1 MNDTLTLTSEPR
13 FTTVIAEAQ
22 PDRMLLWDWL
32 SLLKAKRK
40 FVLSVAL
47 CGGLLTG
54 IYAFLMKP
62 IFTATAVIM
71 PPQQGQSAATAMLG
85 QLAPLAALSGHDI
98 GMKSPSDIFIG
109 MLRSR
114 TIADGLIAKFKLQ
127 GRYHAKDLTTTRLQ
141 LSSRTQITTGKDT
154 MIRISVDDENPQASA
169 DLANAYVDELHA
181 QNSRL
186 ALSESADRQSFFD
199 AQLQSERN
207 ALAQAENDLRKTQQT
222 TGMVQVN
229 SQVDATFKSIAQLRG
244 EMTVKEAE
252 LQRLRQSATADH
264 PEVVRLGA
272 EIGVLRS
279 QLARLEESGRQK
291 DALVSVAQMP
301 SAGLEYLRKLR
312 EVKYHEAVM
321 ETLAKQY
328 EAARLDV
335 SKEAPVIQVVDK
347 AIAPERK
354 TRPHR
359 LQMAIIGTML
369 FGLLA
374 CALVLARQGFA
385 TVSKLI

>member
-1 MNDTLTLTSEPR
+1 MNDTLTLTAESR
-13 FTTVIAEAQ
+13 FTTVIAESQ

-32 SLLKAKRK
+32 SLLKAKRN

-47 CGGLLTG
+47 SGGLLTG
-54 IYAFLMKP
+54 IYAFRMKP

-98 GMKSPSDIFIG
+98 GMKSPSDIYIG

-114 TIADGLIAKFKLQ
+114 TIADDVIAKFKLQ
-127 GRYHAKDLTTTRLQ
+127 ARYHAKDLTTTRLQ

-169 DLANAYVDELHA
+169 ELANAYVDELHA

-207 ALAQAENDLRKTQQT
+207 ALAQAENELRKTQQT

-264 PEVVRLGA
+264 PEVVRLQA

-347 AIAPERK
+347 AIPPERK

-359 LQMAIIGTML
+359 LQMAMIGTIL

>member
-1 MNDTLTLTSEPR
+1 MNDTLTLKAEPR

-32 SLLKAKRK
+32 SILKAKRK

-54 IYAFLMKP
+54 VYAFLMKP
-62 IFTATAVIM
+62 VFTATAVIM

-114 TIADGLIAKFKLQ
+114 TIADDLIAKFKLQ
-127 GRYHAKDLTTTRLQ
+127 TRYHAKDLTTTRLQ
-141 LSSRTQITTGKDT
+141 LGSRTQITTGKDT

-169 DLANAYVDELHA
+169 ELANAYVDELHA

-186 ALSESADRQSFFD
+186 ALSESADRQAFFD
-199 AQLQSERN
+199 TQLQSERN
-207 ALAQAENDLRKTQQT
+207 ALAQAENELRKTQQT

-264 PEVVRLGA
+264 PEVIRLQA
-272 EIGVLRS
+272 ELGVLRS

-359 LQMAIIGTML
+359 LQMALIGTML

>member
-1 MNDTLTLTSEPR
+1 MNDTLTLTTEPR
-13 FTTVIAEAQ
+13 FTTAMAELS
-22 PDRMLLWDWL
+22 PERMVLWDWL
-32 SLLKAKRK
+32 ALLKAKRK
-40 FVLSVAL
+40 FVLVMAL

-54 IYAFLMKP
+54 VYAFLMKP
-62 IFTATAVIM
+62 VFTATAVIM
-71 PPQQGQSAATAMLG
+71 PPQQQQSAATAMLG

-98 GMKSPSDIFIG
+98 SMKSPSDVFIG

-114 TIADGLIAKFKLQ
+114 TIADNMIAKFQLKA
-127 GRYHAKDLTTTRLQ
+127 RYHAKDLTTARLQ

-169 DLANAYVDELHA
+169 ELANAYVSELHA

-186 ALSESADRQSFFD
+186 ALSESADRQAFFD
-199 AQLQSERN
+199 AQLQAERN
-207 ALAQAENDLRKTQQT
+207 ALAQAETELRKTQQS
-222 TGMVQVN
+222 TGMVQVS
-229 SQVDATFKSIAQLRG
+229 SQVDATFKSIAQLRA
-244 EMTVKEAE
+244 EMTLKEVE
-252 LQRLRQSATADH
+252 LQRLSQSATADH
-264 PEVVRLGA
+264 PEVVRSQA
-272 EIGVLRS
+272 ELGVLRS
-279 QLARLEESGRQK
+279 QLVRLEESGKQK

-301 SAGLEYLRKLR
+301 SAALEYLRRLR
-312 EVKYHEAVM
+312 DVKYHEAIM

-335 SKEAPVIQVVDK
+335 SKEAPVIQVVDP

-359 LQMAIIGTML
+359 LQMAFVGTIL

>member
-1 MNDTLTLTSEPR
+1 MNDTLTVKTEPH

-22 PDRMLLWDWL
+22 ADRMLLWDWL
-32 SLLKAKRK
+32 SLLKARRK
-40 FVLSVAL
+40 FVFSVAL

-54 IYAFLMKP
+54 VYAFLMKP
-62 IFTATAVIM
+62 VFTATAVIM

-114 TIADGLIAKFKLQ
+114 TIADDLISKFKLQ
-127 GRYHAKDLTTTRLQ
+127 TRYHAKDLTTTRLQ

-169 DLANAYVDELHA
+169 ELANAYVDELHA

-186 ALSESADRQSFFD
+186 ALSESADRQAFFD

-207 ALAQAENDLRKTQQT
+207 ALAQAENELRNTQQT

-264 PEVVRLGA
+264 PEVIRLQA
-272 EIGVLRS
+272 ELGVLRS

-359 LQMAIIGTML
+359 LQMAMIGTIL

>member
-1 MNDTLTLTSEPR
+1 
-13 FTTVIAEAQ
+13 
-22 PDRMLLWDWL
+22 
-32 SLLKAKRK
+32 
-40 FVLSVAL
+40 
-47 CGGLLTG
+47 
-54 IYAFLMKP
+54 
-62 IFTATAVIM
+62 
-71 PPQQGQSAATAMLG
+71 
-85 QLAPLAALSGHDI
+85 
-98 GMKSPSDIFIG
+98 
-109 MLRSR
+109 
-114 TIADGLIAKFKLQ
+114 
-127 GRYHAKDLTTTRLQ
+127 
-141 LSSRTQITTGKDT
+141 
-154 MIRISVDDENPQASA
+154 MIRISVDDESPQASA
-169 DLANAYVDELHA
+169 ELANAYVSELHA

-186 ALSESADRQSFFD
+186 ALSESADRQAFFD
-199 AQLQSERN
+199 AQLQAERN
-207 ALAQAENDLRKTQQT
+207 ALAQAETNFERLSKR

-244 EMTVKEAE
+244 GNDGEGSGTAAPAPECNSGSSGGRSFTGRARCIAVATREA
-252 LQRLRQSATADH
+252 RR
-264 PEVVRLGA
+264 VRKTKGC
-272 EIGVLRS
+272 
-279 QLARLEESGRQK
+279 
-291 DALVSVAQMP
+291 
-301 SAGLEYLRKLR
+301 AGLGGPDAKRRFGISAASLR

-359 LQMAIIGTML
+359 LQMAFVGTIL

>member
-1 MNDTLTLTSEPR
+1 
-13 FTTVIAEAQ
+13 
-22 PDRMLLWDWL
+22 
-32 SLLKAKRK
+32 
-40 FVLSVAL
+40 
-47 CGGLLTG
+47 
-54 IYAFLMKP
+54 
-62 IFTATAVIM
+62 
-71 PPQQGQSAATAMLG
+71 
-85 QLAPLAALSGHDI
+85 
-98 GMKSPSDIFIG
+98 
-109 MLRSR
+109 
-114 TIADGLIAKFKLQ
+114 
-127 GRYHAKDLTTTRLQ
+127 
-141 LSSRTQITTGKDT
+141 

-169 DLANAYVDELHA
+169 ELANAYVDELHA

-186 ALSESADRQSFFD
+186 ALSESEDRQSFFD
-199 AQLQSERN
+199 TQLQSERN
-207 ALAQAENDLRKTQQT
+207 ALAQAENELRKTQQT

-264 PEVVRLGA
+264 PEVVRLQA
-272 EIGVLRS
+272 ELGVLRS

-359 LQMAIIGTML
+359 LQMAVIGTIL

-374 CALVLARQGFA
+374 CALVLARQGLA